1 MLELEYDEENQ
12 ETYFEPED
20 IVDNDEM
27 WRTSDDDIMPS
38 DIEVHRLL
46 EHLLRSWT
54 APCDRPCL
62 FPCLSAPNSLVLWRC
77 HPASGVEA
85 VPLAV

>member
-27 WRTSDDDIMPS
+27 WRTSDDDVMPS

-46 EHLLRSWT
+46 EHLLRS
-54 APCDRPCL
+54 
-62 FPCLSAPNSLVLWRC
+62 
-77 HPASGVEA
+77 
-85 VPLAV
+85 